1 MKNSLT
7 IAGKELAG
15 YFLQPV
21 AYVVMTVFLLLGGF
35 FFFALL
41 RYFEMTLAY
50 SAAMQQ
56 NPEVLQQINL
66 NERVIEPMLHNLAIV
81 LVILVPAITMRTF
94 AEEKRTGTYEL
105 LLTAP
110 IRTGEIVAGKF
121 IAAAAFMLI
130 MIGLAG
136 IFPLI
141 LVAFGNPEVGVMFA
155 GYLGLAF
162 LAISFVSIGLF
173 TSSLTENQIIAAIS
187 CFGLLLLL
195 FVISWPAQAGGSSY
209 ADLLRYLSLPDH
221 FAQMLTGI
229 IDTRD
234 VVYFLSVIFVALFLT
249 QRSVESARWREG
261 RGADAAIGD
270 ALRNSRPGS
279 PVIRAGRLFYRDR
292 LPAVRVDQPGR
303 RPLRDSPVDHVE
315 PLRVV
320 LDHDRT
326 LGALRRQRRGLL
338 DRVRRLAGRGKLYF
352 VAPSPAARPDQRKG
366 FQPVEPVDKRGQG
379 SAEAAQALRLFRRR

>member
-7 IAGKELAG
+7 IAGKELSG

-41 RYFEMTLAY
+41 RYFEMTLTAY
-50 SAAMQQ
+50 AAMQ
-56 NPEVLQQINL
+56 NPEVLQKINL

-81 LVILVPAITMRTF
+81 LVILVPAITMRSF

-121 IAAAAFMLI
+121 IAASAFMLI

-136 IFPLI
+136 MFPLI
-141 LVAFGNPEVGVMFA
+141 LIAFGNPEIGVMFA

-173 TSSLTENQIIAAIS
+173 TSSLTQNQIIAAIS

-195 FVISWPAQAGGSSY
+195 FVISWPAQTGGSSFS
-209 ADLLRYLSLPDH
+209 DLLRYLSLPDH
-221 FAQMLTGI
+221 FAQMVTGI

-234 VVYFLSVIFVALFLT
+234 IVYFLSLIFVALFLT
-249 QRSVESARWREG
+249 QRSVESARWR
-261 RGADAAIGD
+261 
-270 ALRNSRPGS
+270 
-279 PVIRAGRLFYRDR
+279 
-292 LPAVRVDQPGR
+292 
-303 RPLRDSPVDHVE
+303 
-315 PLRVV
+315 
-320 LDHDRT
+320 
-326 LGALRRQRRGLL
+326 
-338 DRVRRLAGRGKLYF
+338 
-352 VAPSPAARPDQRKG
+352 
-366 FQPVEPVDKRGQG
+366 
-379 SAEAAQALRLFRRR
+379 

>member
-15 YFLQPV
+15 YFLQ
-21 AYVVMTVFLLLGGF
+21 LGGF

-66 NERVIEPMLHNLAIV
+66 NQRVIEPMLHNLAIV

-121 IAAAAFMLI
+121 IAAASFMLI

-141 LVAFGNPEVGVMFA
+141 LVAFGNPEIGVMFA

-162 LAISFVSIGLF
+162 LAICFVSIG
-173 TSSLTENQIIAAIS
+173 
-187 CFGLLLLL
+187 
-195 FVISWPAQAGGSSY
+195 
-209 ADLLRYLSLPDH
+209 
-221 FAQMLTGI
+221 
-229 IDTRD
+229 
-234 VVYFLSVIFVALFLT
+234 
-249 QRSVESARWREG
+249 
-261 RGADAAIGD
+261 
-270 ALRNSRPGS
+270 
-279 PVIRAGRLFYRDR
+279 
-292 LPAVRVDQPGR
+292 
-303 RPLRDSPVDHVE
+303 
-315 PLRVV
+315 
-320 LDHDRT
+320 
-326 LGALRRQRRGLL
+326 
-338 DRVRRLAGRGKLYF
+338 
-352 VAPSPAARPDQRKG
+352 
-366 FQPVEPVDKRGQG
+366 
-379 SAEAAQALRLFRRR
+379 

>member
-41 RYFEMTLAY
+41 RYFEVTLTAY
-50 SAAMQQ
+50 AAMQ
-56 NPEVLQQINL
+56 NPEVLQKLNL

-81 LVILVPAITMRTF
+81 LVILVPAITMRSF

-136 IFPLI
+136 MFPLI
-141 LVAFGNPEVGVMFA
+141 LVAFGNPEVGVMFS

-173 TSSLTENQIIAAIS
+173 TSSLTQNQIIAAIS

-195 FVISWPAQAGGSSY
+195 FVISWPAQAGGSSI

-221 FAQMLTGI
+221 FAQMVTGI

-234 VVYFLSVIFVALFLT
+234 IIYFLSLIFVALFLT
-249 QRSVESARWREG
+249 QRSVESARWR
-261 RGADAAIGD
+261 
-270 ALRNSRPGS
+270 
-279 PVIRAGRLFYRDR
+279 
-292 LPAVRVDQPGR
+292 
-303 RPLRDSPVDHVE
+303 
-315 PLRVV
+315 
-320 LDHDRT
+320 
-326 LGALRRQRRGLL
+326 
-338 DRVRRLAGRGKLYF
+338 
-352 VAPSPAARPDQRKG
+352 
-366 FQPVEPVDKRGQG
+366 
-379 SAEAAQALRLFRRR
+379 